1 MNGVLRLEQVNAGY
15 HEISVLE
22 DVSFDLP
29 AGKITTIIG
38 PNGAGK
44 STLLRTIY
52 GLTTVTAG
60 RIVAGEEDI
69 TRLSPIDRLGRGI
82 VLIPQGRSNFPAM
95 TVYENLLM
103 GVYTRHDRDVQ
114 RDIDAVM
121 DRFAVLREKRH
132 LPAGNLSGGEQQVLE
147 MAMGLLLRPRVMLV
161 DEPSLGLAPMMMD
174 YIFHAIGEI
183 VRTGT
188 TILMVEQ
195 NAARAL
201 EVSDWAL
208 VLDLGRKRF
217 EGAASEIAADPQV
230 RRLYLGQV
238 P

>member
-1 MNGVLRLEQVNAGY
+1 MSGVLRIEGISAGY
-15 HEISVLE
+15 HEIAVLE
-22 DVSFDLP
+22 DVSLDLP
-29 AGKITTIIG
+29 ARKITTIIG

-60 RIVAGEEDI
+60 RIVAADEDI
-69 TRLSPIDRLGRGI
+69 TRLSPIQRLERGI
-82 VLIPQGRSNFPAM
+82 VLVPQGRSNFPAM

-103 GVYTRHDRDVQ
+103 GIYTRRDRDAH
-114 RDIDAVM
+114 RDVDAVM
-121 DRFAVLREKRH
+121 ERFTVLGTKRH
-132 LPAGNLSGGEQQVLE
+132 LSAGNLSGGEQQILE
-147 MAMGLLLRPRVMLV
+147 MAMGLLLRPKVMLV

-174 YIFHAIGEI
+174 YIFDAIGDI
-183 VRTGT
+183 ARGGT
-188 TILMVEQ
+188 TVLMVEQ

-201 EVSDWAL
+201 EISDWAL

-217 EGAASEIAADPQV
+217 EGKASDIAGDPKV

>member
-1 MNGVLRLEQVNAGY
+1 MSGVLRLEGISAGY
-15 HEISVLE
+15 HEIAVLE
-22 DVSFDLP
+22 DVSLDLP
-29 AGKITTIIG
+29 AEKITTIIG

-52 GLTTVTAG
+52 GLTTITAG
-60 RIVAGEEDI
+60 RVVAGDEDI
-69 TRLSPIDRLGRGI
+69 THLSPIQRLERGI

-103 GVYTRHDRDVQ
+103 GIYSRDDRDARGDV
-114 RDIDAVM
+114 DAVM
-121 DRFAVLREKRH
+121 ARFTVLGAKRN
-132 LPAGNLSGGEQQVLE
+132 LPAGNLSGGEQQILE
-147 MAMGLLLRPRVMLV
+147 MGMGLLLRPKVMLV

-174 YIFHAIGEI
+174 YIFDAIGDI
-183 VRTGT
+183 ARGGT

-217 EGAASEIAADPQV
+217 EGPAASIAADPQV

>member
-1 MNGVLRLEQVNAGY
+1 MSGVLRVEGISAGY
-15 HEISVLE
+15 HEIAVLE
-22 DVSFDLP
+22 DVSLDLP

-52 GLTTVTAG
+52 GLTTITAG
-60 RIVAGEEDI
+60 RVVAGDEDI
-69 TRLSPIDRLGRGI
+69 THLSPIRRLERGI

-103 GVYTRHDRDVQ
+103 GIYSRRDRDAR
-114 RDIDAVM
+114 RDVDAM
-121 DRFAVLREKRH
+121 MERFTVLGTKRN
-132 LPAGNLSGGEQQVLE
+132 LLAGNLSGGEQQILE
-147 MAMGLLLRPRVMLV
+147 MAMGLLLRPKVMLV

-174 YIFHAIGEI
+174 YIFDAIGDI
-183 VRTGT
+183 ARGGT
-188 TILMVEQ
+188 TVLMVEQ

-201 EVSDWAL
+201 EISDWAL

-217 EGAASEIAADPQV
+217 EGPASEIAADPQI

>member
-1 MNGVLRLEQVNAGY
+1 MSGVLRFEQVSAGY
-15 HEISVLE
+15 HEIAVLE

-52 GLTTVTAG
+52 GLTTITAG
-60 RIVAGEEDI
+60 RVVAGEEDI
-69 TRLSPIDRLGRGI
+69 THLSPIRRLERGI

-103 GVYTRHDRDVQ
+103 GVYTRHDRDVR
-114 RDIDAVM
+114 RDVDATM
-121 DRFAVLREKRH
+121 DRFAVLGAKRN
-132 LPAGNLSGGEQQVLE
+132 LPAGNLSGGEQQILE
-147 MAMGLLLRPRVMLV
+147 MAMGLLLRPKVMLV

-174 YIFHAIGEI
+174 YIFEAIRDIARG
-183 VRTGT
+183 GT

-201 EVSDWAL
+201 EISHWAL

-217 EGAASEIAADPQV
+217 EGPAADIAAEPQV

>member
-1 MNGVLRLEQVNAGY
+1 MSGVLRFEQVSAGY
-15 HEISVLE
+15 HEIAVLE

-29 AGKITTIIG
+29 GGKITTIIG

-52 GLTTVTAG
+52 GLTTITNG
-60 RIVAGEEDI
+60 RVVAGEEDI
-69 TRLSPIDRLGRGI
+69 THLSPIQRLGRGI
-82 VLIPQGRSNFPAM
+82 VLIPQGRCNFPAM
-95 TVYENLLM
+95 SVYENLLM
-103 GVYTRHDRDVQ
+103 GTYTRHDREAR
-114 RDIDAVM
+114 RDIDAMM
-121 DRFAVLREKRH
+121 DRFTVLGEKRQ
-132 LPAGNLSGGEQQVLE
+132 LPAGNLSGGEQQILE

-174 YIFHAIGEI
+174 YIFEAIQEI
-183 VRTGT
+183 VRGGT

-201 EVSDWAL
+201 EISDWAL

-217 EGAASEIAADPQV
+217 EGPASDIAADPQV

>member
-1 MNGVLRLEQVNAGY
+1 MSGVLRLEGIYAGY
-15 HEISVLE
+15 HEITVLE

-29 AGKITTIIG
+29 VGKITTIIG

-60 RIVAGEEDI
+60 RIVAGDEDI
-69 TRLSPIDRLGRGI
+69 TRLSPIDRLARGI
-82 VLIPQGRSNFPAM
+82 VMIAQGRNNFPAM

-103 GVYTRHDRDVQ
+103 SVYTRRDRGVP

-121 DRFAVLREKRH
+121 SRFAVLGEKRH
-132 LPAGNLSGGEQQVLE
+132 LPACNLSGGEQQVLE

-174 YIFHAIGEI
+174 YVFEAIQVIARG
-183 VRTGT
+183 GT

-201 EVSDWAL
+201 EISDWAL

-217 EGAASEIAADPQV
+217 EGPASEIAADPQV
-230 RRLYLGQV
+230 RRIYLGQV